1 MDAAQTTLRAAEAQE
16 KAIVIAK
23 RCHTPDEVRAGFLQI
38 AELMSEVPGMDPF
51 VRSLRVG
58 AQPGG
63 LDDSQVLH
71 LRLELLQQFP
81 KQAEFLRQTA
91 RKLREQFGKKWWQFW
106 K

>member
-1 MDAAQTTLRAAEAQE
+1 MDAAQTTLKAAEAQE

-23 RCHTPDEVRAGFLQI
+23 RCQTPDEVRAGFLQI
-38 AELMSEVPGMDPF
+38 ADLMSQVPGMDPL

-63 LDDSQVLH
+63 LDDSQ
-71 LRLELLQQFP
+71 LLQLRQQLLEEFP
-81 KQAEFLRQTA
+81 KQAELLRRTA
-91 RKLREQFGKKWWQFW
+91 RKLGAIEKKWWQFW